1 MEKIIITTDSTSD
14 LSPQMLQERS
24 IPVLD
29 LSVILGSDM
38 YKASEVTPQMIF
50 DYVKE
55 TGTLPKTSA
64 TSEMENGEFF
74 EEKLKEAET
83 VIHFNI
89 SSQCSVTHNNA
100 KKAAEAFNGRVKV
113 IDSYHLS
120 TGQGLLV
127 LLACDLRDE
136 GKSADEIVEVIEN
149 TKNKVQT
156 SFVVDT
162 MEYLK
167 KGGRCSSV
175 AAIAATVLKIHP
187 SIYMKEGKLGVRKKY
202 MGPLKR
208 CISSYV
214 DDLAEEFPDYV
225 DGRVFVTHSCCTQEI
240 VDHIKQKV
248 QEKFAFQEVLETVA
262 GPVITSHCG
271 QGTLG
276 VLFIR
281 K

>member
-1 MEKIIITTDSTSD
+1 MEKIIISTDSTSD
-14 LSPQMLQERS
+14 LAPQTFEERS
-24 IPVLD
+24 IRVLD

-38 YKASEVTPQMIF
+38 YKASEVNPQMIF
-50 DYVKE
+50 DFVNQ

-64 TSEMENGEFF
+64 TSEMEYGEYF
-74 EEKLKEAET
+74 EELLKETET

-100 KKAAEAFNGRVKV
+100 KKAAAAFNGKVKV

-136 GKSADEIVEVIEN
+136 GKSAEEIVETIEN
-149 TKNKVQT
+149 TKNNIQT

-175 AAIAATVLKIHP
+175 AAIAANVLKIHP
-187 SIYMKEGKLGVRKKY
+187 SIFMKDGKLGVRKKY
-202 MGPLKR
+202 MGSLKR

-214 DDLAEEFPDYV
+214 DDLAEEYPDYV
-225 DGRVFVTHSCCTQEI
+225 DTRVFITHSCCTDEI
-240 VDHIKQKV
+240 VEHIKQKV
-248 QEKFAFQEVLETVA
+248 QEKFAFNEICVTVA

-276 VLFIR
+276 VLFI
-281 K
+281 KK